1 MNKKS
6 YVNSCLNRLYKL
18 LILFIGTIVF
28 FIVLVGGMRS
38 DILSIIWLGYK
49 EPEVGTVYMVDKNN
63 IQVFNTGKVIDLET
77 TAALIPEITLMYHGE
92 KYKFQDHVFI
102 VKGGEDDS
110 VKYLVYDELNDSLFC
125 VVEKKLPNSQWL
137 REKYRLVSS
146 TEASEL
152 KPYLRYIQNENDWIY
167 IQKR

>member
-1 MNKKS
+1 MGRTGIYACGES
-6 YVNSCLNRLYKL
+6 VSRRNSLESVA
-18 LILFIGTIVF
+18 LFSLKQEAPASIGGSTF
-28 FIVLVGGMRS
+28 
-38 DILSIIWLGYK
+38 
-49 EPEVGTVYMVDKNN
+49 T
-63 IQVFNTGKVIDLET
+63 TGKVVDLET

-146 TEASEL
+146 TEESKL
-152 KPYLRYIQNENDWIY
+152 KPYLRYIQNENDWVY

>member
-1 MNKKS
+1 MA
-6 YVNSCLNRLYKL
+6 
-18 LILFIGTIVF
+18 LFSLKQEAPASIGGSTF
-28 FIVLVGGMRS
+28 
-38 DILSIIWLGYK
+38 
-49 EPEVGTVYMVDKNN
+49 T
-63 IQVFNTGKVIDLET
+63 TGKVVDLET

-146 TEASEL
+146 TEESKL
-152 KPYLRYIQNENDWIY
+152 KPYLRYIQNQHFTTFTLPRKLMKLVYTRPELSPLDFL
-167 IQKR
+167 RFGP

>member
-1 MNKKS
+1 
-6 YVNSCLNRLYKL
+6 
-18 LILFIGTIVF
+18 
-28 FIVLVGGMRS
+28 
-38 DILSIIWLGYK
+38 
-49 EPEVGTVYMVDKNN
+49 MVDKNN
-63 IQVFNTGKVIDLET
+63 IQVFNTGKVVDLET
-77 TAALIPEITLMYHGE
+77 TAVLIPEITLMYYGE
-92 KYKFQDHVFI
+92 KYKFQDYVFI

-146 TEASEL
+146 TEESEL

>member
-1 MNKKS
+1 MGRTGIYACGES
-6 YVNSCLNRLYKL
+6 VSRCSSSEPMA
-18 LILFIGTIVF
+18 LFSLKQEAPASIGGSTF
-28 FIVLVGGMRS
+28 
-38 DILSIIWLGYK
+38 
-49 EPEVGTVYMVDKNN
+49 T
-63 IQVFNTGKVIDLET
+63 TGKVVDLET

-146 TEASEL
+146 TEESKL
-152 KPYLRYIQNENDWIY
+152 KPYLRYIQNENDWVY

>member
-1 MNKKS
+1 
-6 YVNSCLNRLYKL
+6 
-18 LILFIGTIVF
+18 
-28 FIVLVGGMRS
+28 
-38 DILSIIWLGYK
+38 
-49 EPEVGTVYMVDKNN
+49 MVDKNN

-102 VKGGEDDS
+102 VKGGEEDS
-110 VKYLVYDELNDSLFC
+110 VYDELNDSLFC

-137 REKYRLVSS
+137 REKYRSVSS

-152 KPYLRYIQNENDWIY
+152 KPYLRYIQNDWVY

>member
-18 LILFIGTIVF
+18 LIYSIFYCFSRGDA
-28 FIVLVGGMRS
+28 VGH
-38 DILSIIWLGYK
+38 SIYYMVIGYK

-152 KPYLRYIQNENDWIY
+152 KPYLRYIQNENDWVY

>member
-63 IQVFNTGKVIDLET
+63 IQVFNKGKVIDLET